1 MITIDQ
7 SMYGFVLLSLIGNI
21 LVIKKNWIGYV
32 LWLITNSAWI
42 LYNIYLQIYS
52 QAVLFTIYNI
62 LALYGIYIWRFQ
74 KKQ

>member
-7 SMYGFVLLSLIGNI
+7 GMYGFVLLSLIGNI

-42 LYNIYLQIYS
+42 LYNIYLHVYS
-52 QAVLFTIYNI
+52 QAILFTVYNI
-62 LALYGIYIWRFQ
+62 LALYGIYVWRFQ